1 MVDDRIVKCGECD
14 GEARLVSGK
23 VVYPHR
29 EDLGNKRFWMC
40 EKCGAYVGCHKVSD
54 GTLPLGSPA
63 GRETRSLRAKV
74 HGIIDPPWQS
84 RKVQRKAVYY
94 WIAQKLGISTDDCH
108 IGMFDAETCKKVL
121 GFLEQG
127 WAKEAAKLHNDHVR
141 RTRKI
146 GKVEYLSKKRQM
158 EEEG

>member
-1 MVDDRIVKCGECD
+1 MVDEKIVKCGECD

-29 EDLGNKRFWMC
+29 DDLAEKRFWMC

-63 GRETRSLRAKV
+63 GKETRAPRAKV
-74 HGIIDPPWQS
+74 HALIDPPWQS
-84 RKVQRKAVYY
+84 KKVQRSADYY
-94 WIAQKLGISTDDCH
+94 WISQKLGIDIDDCH
-108 IGMFDAETCKKVL
+108 VGMFDAEKCKKVL
-121 GFLEQG
+121 GMLEKG
-127 WAKEAAKLHNDHVR
+127 WVKEASKLHNEYVR
-141 RTRKI
+141 RRRKI